1 LKEGDSLKINTNR
14 NIRRIILVLILIIIA
29 GIGVLYLY
37 LRSNIYRTTK
47 TIPNTEIQESKS
59 NNESDKEPVYEEA
72 KGITNILIIGTDA
85 RQLNENS
92 RSDSMMI
99 ATIDS
104 NKKEV
109 RLTSI
114 LRDTYVDIKGHGKQ
128 KINAAFAYGGAEL
141 LMNTLQNTFN
151 IKLDKYAIINFGG
164 FEGVVDAVG
173 GLDINVKSYEVSE
186 INKYIGE
193 TDSVKS
199 PMITKAGYQHM
210 DGQQSLSYARI
221 RHVGN
226 GVYERDER
234 QRTVASLL
242 LDKLKTTSVFNYP
255 TLMSKLMP
263 CIKTNIEPAFF
274 LSYAYTVSKF
284 KPLKVEQLQIPL
296 TELSD
301 GRIYN
306 GSWVFLMDKQQN
318 ASILN
323 DFVFKSIIPDKK
335 KLNYSSF
342 KRAIDKYLSE
352 EVKKEPKSIPA
363 GDLKKEPYESD
374 HSYP

>member
-1 LKEGDSLKINTNR
+1 MKNHTNGKIKK
-14 NIRRIILVLILIIIA
+14 ILLVLILIIIA
-29 GIGVLYLY
+29 GAGGLYLY
-37 LRSNIYRTTK
+37 LRSNIYRSDRTK
-47 TIPNTEIQESKS
+47 PNTEINQS
-59 NNESDKEPVYEEA
+59 NLNDETEKEPVYEEV
-72 KGITNILIIGTDA
+72 KGITNILVIGTDA

-92 RSDSMMI
+92 RSDSIMI

-104 NKKEV
+104 NKKQV

-141 LMNTLQNTFN
+141 LMNTLKNTFN
-151 IKLDKYAIINFGG
+151 MNLDKYVIINFGG

-173 GLDINVKSYEVSE
+173 GLDINVKDYEVSE
-186 INKYIGE
+186 MNKYIGE
-193 TDSVKS
+193 TDAVKS
-199 PMITKAGYQHM
+199 PMITKAGYQHL

-234 QRTVASLL
+234 QRIVASLL

-255 TLMSKLMP
+255 ALMSKLMP

-284 KPLKVEQLQIPL
+284 KPLNIEQLQIPL

-306 GSWVFLMDKQQN
+306 GSWVFLMDKEQN

-323 DFVFKSIIPDKK
+323 DFIFKSIIPDKK

-342 KRAIDKYLSE
+342 KRAINKYLSE
-352 EVKKEPKSIPA
+352 EVKKAPESIPA
-363 GDLKKEPYESD
+363 GDIKKEPYESD